1 MTFFELLTYITIIVS
16 AIVNTFAFYYSSH
29 VVKRRAYKSLMFA
42 NIASLSWI
50 WFVIYGMR
58 ISDWISVD
66 DYFDLVNPLVPAAFI
81 VVWILPSVLYIV
93 ERRGKNEPR

>member
-16 AIVNTFAFYYSSH
+16 AIVNTFAFYYSLH

-42 NIASLSWI
+42 NIGALSWI
-50 WFVIYGMR
+50 WFVIYWLRITDR
-58 ISDWISVD
+58 ISME
-66 DYFDLVNPLVPAAFI
+66 DYFFLVIPLVPAAFI